1 MAEAREA
8 SSRWIGTV
16 LHDKWHIDAKIARGG
31 VATVY
36 RATHRQGQVAA
47 IKIMHPEYARNE
59 EVRKRFLREGYAA
72 NKVGHRGVVR
82 VLDDDVTSDGSAYI
96 VMELLHRGEL
106 LEDKR
111 VRLGGRLGISESVEV
126 CHQVLDVL
134 AVAHEKGIVHRDI
147 KPENIFVLDDG
158 TVKVLDFGIAHLKE
172 LARQQEAT
180 ATGMLLGT
188 PEYMSPEQVLGKRG
202 HIDAQTDVYAVG
214 ATLFTLLSGE
224 SVHVHDTL
232 NALLVATASRQARS
246 LSSVAFKELPRALIN
261 VVDKALALEKPR
273 RWETARAMQLALREV
288 VPASALASALVPA
301 PASASA
307 LALALPLPEKST
319 APKKPQRPAD
329 LWEPNDG
336 PASQPTVKNAP
347 PSRAASS
354 DVPPSGPTAVI
365 PVRPGGADAASDPWT
380 DELSADDLDAPTV
393 ATTGSFHGR
402 EAPALPSA
410 LVARPPLPS
419 MSDDEGTRPLRRD
432 ERVTDPSTTMHLDP
446 LASSGMR
453 PSAAPPP
460 PASSSP
466 ATPRLLPSPYTGPA
480 PPRPPP
486 RDLQQ
491 AHSQQAFAATWLAPP
506 GFTVPPPPPA
516 GPMRPPSSSLQAN
529 AESPLST
536 LVMVAVGVAAFV
548 FVAVAVSFYLYMRAP

>member
-1 MAEAREA
+1 MVEAREGP
-8 SSRWIGTV
+8 SRWIGTV

-82 VLDDDVTSDGSAYI
+82 VLDDDITSDGSAYI

-111 VRLGGRLGISESVEV
+111 IRLGGRMAIPEAVEV

-134 AVAHEKGIVHRDI
+134 AVAHDKGIIHRDI

-214 ATLFTLLSGE
+214 ATLFTLLSDE
-224 SVHVHDTL
+224 SVHVHENL
-232 NALLVATASRQARS
+232 NALLIATASRQARS
-246 LSSVAFKELPRALIN
+246 LASVAYKELPRALITI
-261 VVDKALALEKPR
+261 VDKALALEKPR
-273 RWETARAMQLALREV
+273 RWESARAMQTALREV
-288 VPASALASALVPA
+288 VPSQSSSSQPSRSSPEQRAAKPEPLSSPTLKN
-301 PASASA
+301 
-307 LALALPLPEKST
+307 ALPS
-319 APKKPQRPAD
+319 
-329 LWEPNDG
+329 
-336 PASQPTVKNAP
+336 P
-347 PSRAASS
+347 PSRGPSS
-354 DVPPSGPTAVI
+354 FVPSSEPTTVT
-365 PVRPGGADAASDPWT
+365 PLRPGRATSDSVGRGGVSDPWT

-393 ATTGSFHGR
+393 ATTGSV
-402 EAPALPSA
+402 PALPSPA
-410 LVARPPLPS
+410 LPSSLAARPPLPS
-419 MSDDEGTRPLRRD
+419 MTNDDATRPLARD
-432 ERVTDPSTTMHLDP
+432 ELVNDSARTMTIDP

-460 PASSSP
+460 I
-466 ATPRLLPSPYTGPA
+466 TPRLLPSAFAQTQRQLPQLQPQSQSQSQSQSQQPFSPPWQAQTYTGPPPPMGRMLPMQPPTSPQA
-480 PPRPPP
+480 PP
-486 RDLQQ
+486 
-491 AHSQQAFAATWLAPP
+491 APSAP
-506 GFTVPPPPPA
+506 ASRSPALVP
-516 GPMRPPSSSLQAN
+516 
-529 AESPLST
+529 
-536 LVMVAVGVAAFV
+536 MVLGAAAFV
-548 FVAVAVSFYLYMRAP
+548 LVALAVALLVYMRAP

>member
-36 RATHRQGQVAA
+36 RATHRQGQLAA
-47 IKIMHPEYARNE
+47 IKIMHAEYARND

-96 VMELLHRGEL
+96 VMELLHHGEL

-111 VRLGGRLGISESVEV
+111 LRLGGRLAIPEAVDV

-134 AVAHEKGIVHRDI
+134 AVAHEKGIIHRDI

-224 SVHVHDTL
+224 TVHVHETL

-246 LSSVAFKELPRALIN
+246 LASVEFKELPRALIT

-273 RWETARAMQLALREV
+273 RWATARAMQLALREV
-288 VPASALASALVPA
+288 VKPA
-301 PASASA
+301 
-307 LALALPLPEKST
+307 E
-319 APKKPQRPAD
+319 KPQRPAD
-329 LWEPNDG
+329 LWEPSDG
-336 PASQPTVKNAP
+336 PMSEPTMKNAP
-347 PSRAASS
+347 PARAPISQ
-354 DVPPSGPTAVI
+354 VPPSGPTAVI
-365 PVRPGGADAASDPWT
+365 PVRRGPGPKGGATDDSSDPWT

-393 ATTGSFHGR
+393 ATSGSIPGLQS
-402 EAPALPSA
+402 PLPSA

-432 ERVTDPSTTMHLDP
+432 ERVTDPSTTMNLDP

-460 PASSSP
+460 PASASAP
-466 ATPRLLPSPYTGPA
+466 ATPRLLPSPYGP
-480 PPRPPP
+480 PSRPPP
-486 RDLQQ
+486 RDLQK
-491 AHSQQAFAATWLAPP
+491 AHSQQAFAATWLAPQ
-506 GFTVPPPPPA
+506 GFAVPPAPA
-516 GPMRPPSSSLQAN
+516 GPMQPMPSNLQTGAESP

-536 LVMVAVGVAAFV
+536 LVMVALGVAAFV

>member
-111 VRLGGRLGISESVEV
+111 ERLGGRLGVSESVEV

-134 AVAHEKGIVHRDI
+134 AVAHEKGIIHRDI

-172 LARQQEAT
+172 LARQHEAT

-246 LSSVAFKELPRALIN
+246 LSSVAFKELPRALIT

-273 RWETARAMQLALREV
+273 RWETARAMQVALREV
-288 VPASALASALVPA
+288 VPASASALSVPV
-301 PASASA
+301 
-307 LALALPLPEKST
+307 PEKPQ
-319 APKKPQRPAD
+319 APERRQVPEKPQRPAD

-336 PASQPTVKNAP
+336 PTSQPTMKNAP
-347 PSRAASS
+347 PSRATSS

-365 PVRPGGADAASDPWT
+365 PVRPGAADAASDPWT

-393 ATTGSFHGR
+393 ATGSFRGLQS
-402 EAPALPSA
+402 PALPSA

-432 ERVTDPSTTMHLDP
+432 ERVTDPSRTINLDP

-453 PSAAPPP
+453 PSAAPPA

-466 ATPRLLPSPYTGPA
+466 ATPRLLPSPYGP
-480 PPRPPP
+480 PPRPPQ
-486 RDLQQ
+486 RDQHN

-506 GFTVPPPPPA
+506 GFRAGPPPPMGPQPA
-516 GPMRPPSSSLQAN
+516 QPSPINLQAT

-536 LVMVAVGVAAFV
+536 LVMVALGVAAFV
-548 FVAVAVSFYLYMRAP
+548 FVAAAVSFYLYMRAP